1 MPISLLTKTDF
12 EPKSLAE
19 AERHFSKKAAL
30 TSNLFE
36 RLSVEAKQH
45 AFRVAAVHKAGLI
58 QRIRDVVKRAIRDG
72 TPWPNVRRELMGL
85 FDTGGVPRPALSRLR
100 TMFTMNT
107 QQAYNDARR
116 ATLDDPEI
124 TEAFPFRKYLTVGNG
139 TAGYKN
145 VRATHAALHGLILRW
160 DDPFWDSHTPPWD
173 YGCRCSFVALTP
185 GQVKKMRKPVRDLT
199 YVRKRIKVPGQK
211 RRGIAANAAFVRG
224 DFDLSAI
231 DKELRK
237 ALEEMIR

>member
-19 AERHFSKKAAL
+19 AERHFAKKAAL
-30 TSNLFE
+30 TADVFE

-58 QRIRDVVKRAIRDG
+58 QRIRDVVKRAVRDG
-72 TPWPNVRRELMGL
+72 TPWPNVRRELMAL
-85 FDTGGVPRPALSRLR
+85 FDTGGVPRPALGRLR

-116 ATLDDPEI
+116 ETLDDPEI
-124 TEAFPFRKYLTVGNG
+124 TGAFPFRQYLTVGNG
-139 TAGYKN
+139 TPGFKN

-160 DDPFWDSHTPPWD
+160 DDPFWDSHTPPWEF
-173 YGCRCSFVALTP
+173 GCRCSFVALTP
-185 GQVKKMRKPVRDLT
+185 GQVKKMGKVRDLA
-199 YVRKRIKVPGQK
+199 YVRKRIKVPGEK
-211 RRGIAANAAFVRG
+211 RRGIKANPKFVRG
-224 DFDLSAI
+224 DFDLSGI
-231 DKELRK
+231 DAELRK
-237 ALEEMIR
+237 ALEEMIG